1 MKISV
6 FTHWW
11 SLENYGQMLQVYALQ
26 TFLERQGHS
35 VQQIRYCGQ
44 RRGKELLLM
53 RLNPLH
59 LIRAIK
65 NRYGTKPYDSHVE
78 ERNFPTFK
86 QQRLH
91 LSENEYFNL
100 RELRYNPPT
109 ADAYIVGS
117 DQVWNEIDANAYT
130 NPWFLDFGDPATKRI
145 AYAASFG
152 RKEIPIRLQ
161 NYIAPLLAHMDAISV
176 REASGVTICRKAGR
190 AQVSHVLD
198 PTLLLRSEDY
208 MAIAENNSP
217 SSAHMMGYFL
227 GADMEIPWPEL
238 HDYNRAHIQELRI
251 TEISRGKE
259 YLPDNLS
266 YYYPSI
272 PKWLADISSCSCMV
286 TNSFH
291 GTAFAVIMQR
301 PFLVFPRQD
310 RSKGINE
317 RIYSLLETLGLHERI
332 YSPKKGSFARQ
343 MDAAIDWKKVGTS
356 LYMQRESSIEFLTS
370 AGLAHNTSLT

>member
-1 MKISV
+1 MIISI

-11 SLENYGQMLQVYALQ
+11 SHENYGQVLQAYALQ
-26 TFLERQGHS
+26 TILERQGHT

-44 RRGKELLLM
+44 RKGKELLLV

-59 LIRAIK
+59 LIRAMV
-65 NRYGTKPYDSHVE
+65 NRCVSRPYDSHIE
-78 ERNFPTFK
+78 ERNFSAFK
-86 QQRLH
+86 RQRLH
-91 LSENEYFNL
+91 LSEDEYFSISDL
-100 RELRYNPPT
+100 RQNPPA

-117 DQVWNEIDANAYT
+117 DQVWNEIDANAYA

-190 AQVSHVLD
+190 AQVNHVLD

-227 GADMEIPWPEL
+227 GADMEIPWSEL
-238 HDYNRAHIQELRI
+238 HGYNRAHQRELRI

-272 PKWLADISSCSCMV
+272 HKWLADISSCSCMV

-291 GTAFAVIMQR
+291 GTAFAVIMRR
-301 PFLVFPRQD
+301 PFLVFPRRD

-317 RIYSLLETLGLHERI
+317 RIYSLLETLGLQERI

-343 MDAAIDWKKVGTS
+343 MDAAIDWKEVENA
-356 LYMQRESSIEFLTS
+356 LQMQRKNSIEFLAS
-370 AGLAHNTSLT
+370 AGLVHNTSLT